1 MVWFICILDRKQYRE
16 NQRASLDSPLV
27 VLILFQNY
35 AFMQIFPVCNS
46 APLYRFLALS
56 SLETTRSF

>member
-1 MVWFICILDRKQYRE
+1 M
-16 NQRASLDSPLV
+16 DSPLV

-46 APLYRFLALS
+46 APLYRFLTLS
-56 SLETTRSF
+56 SLETTCSF